1 MENKLAQ
8 FCCNFIKSMVKLIN
22 FIVKTINFSI
32 NMPKGRN
39 KDMTKRM
46 LRRIITEAQEKGEKG
61 IFVWTTWDIYS
72 DYAGQIRPGN
82 NEYEKAFSKIREGK
96 DSVVYLEEMGLTFPV
111 LVAIPISELLSEE
124 GLQQLFQTCEKHC
137 KGPITLVPSN
147 ELSDSFR

>member
-1 MENKLAQ
+1 
-8 FCCNFIKSMVKLIN
+8 
-22 FIVKTINFSI
+22 
-32 NMPKGRN
+32 
-39 KDMTKRM
+39 MTRRM
-46 LRRIITEAQEKGEKG
+46 LKRIIAEAQEKGEKG

-111 LVAIPISELLSEE
+111 LVAIPIEEVLSEK
-124 GLQQLFQTCEKHC
+124 GFQQLFQACNNNC

-147 ELSDSFR
+147 ELSDVFN